1 MNNFSTEEK
10 ADAFDRISAHYYR
23 RNFSSMSKANLDV
36 LMFSIYLEHL
46 IQSGEATDDYSISKE
61 LGISQTKVRTLK
73 QNEMLQLSG
82 SRADNWKQEFANYA
96 KFARYD
102 SAKKLVKMTIPE
114 IIVLNELRHFIV
126 QNGLYDEYQLNP
138 RLFQCRLDVF
148 VELCGLLE
156 GEDILFDDA
165 ALEKLSIDADR
176 DADRNAIELIRD
188 KKWKEGLLKLSK
200 GLLPSIIKSI
210 LSRGTMIG
218 LLESLCNIIINS

>member
-1 MNNFSTEEK
+1 
-10 ADAFDRISAHYYR
+10 
-23 RNFSSMSKANLDV
+23 
-36 LMFSIYLEHL
+36 
-46 IQSGEATDDYSISKE
+46 
-61 LGISQTKVRTLK
+61 
-73 QNEMLQLSG
+73 MLQLSG